1 MKIEI
6 SDAKVSTAQV
16 EVKTLAI
23 KGKQV
28 TLAVFRQIDVGDIM
42 SLDIENFRYV
52 LRGFPWGRV
61 NYCTKD
67 CRPHGDHL
75 HIIWQFEDELRT
87 CVVRST
93 LIEDAAWTDTGLR
106 RGYSRGGF
114 INLNYDIAS
123 PLLKK
128 FKDYD
133 DGEIMD
139 MYGDVVESYRIIYES
154 FTRLPLLFIAV

>member
-28 TLAVFRQIDVGDIM
+28 TLAVFRQIDKVNIM
-42 SLDIENFRYV
+42 SLDVENARYV

-61 NYCTKD
+61 NYCTNS
-67 CRPHGDHL
+67 CVGEHL
-75 HIIWQFEDELRT
+75 HILWQFEDELRT
-87 CVVRST
+87 CIVEEKIWRNSR
-93 LIEDAAWTDTGLR
+93 LYKYDGLVKK
-106 RGYSRGGF
+106 YSGDSD
-114 INLNYDIAS
+114 LNYEIFS
-123 PLLKK
+123 SLQTRYEGESSERLKEMHERI
-128 FKDYD
+128 F
-133 DGEIMD
+133 
-139 MYGDVVESYRIIYES
+139 ESHNEIYES

>member
-42 SLDIENFRYV
+42 SLDIENFRYT

-67 CRPHGDHL
+67 CHRHGDHL

-87 CVVRST
+87 CIAVDSVDKHLLRIFPKRDWDYEEVRE
-93 LIEDAAWTDTGLR
+93 LIR
-106 RGYSRGGF
+106 KS
-114 INLNYDIAS
+114 S
-123 PLLKK
+123 P
-128 FKDYD
+128 
-133 DGEIMD
+133 
-139 MYGDVVESYRIIYES
+139 SYNEIYES

>member
-42 SLDIENFRYV
+42 SLDIENFRYT

-67 CRPHGDHL
+67 WIGRTVVGLKPHA
-75 HIIWQFEDELRT
+75 
-87 CVVRST
+87 VRS
-93 LIEDAAWTDTGLR
+93 LR
-106 RGYSRGGF
+106 
-114 INLNYDIAS
+114 I
-123 PLLKK
+123 
-128 FKDYD
+128 
-133 DGEIMD
+133 
-139 MYGDVVESYRIIYES
+139 
-154 FTRLPLLFIAV
+154 